1 MDSPSPALN
10 PEVKLQKHKGLH
22 DNDSRFIEEVIKVIG
37 SLDGSSTMRLKIH
50 SKFPTRF
57 IVTILDPPCM
67 SLDDMHQI
75 FLMNGRII
83 SIKVDLDRQEMKIE
97 CYKHN
102 EESKK
107 KRKRVAYDEYDVP
120 DGYDLSMVDSK
131 DSKHVNGILQNILGI
146 TTMEFTS
153 VIRPEASNYILE
165 IQDIEVIDVDYI
177 QEVVQKYRAFIT
189 KTTFDYPQKKLKLNI
204 RRNDT
209 PIRQIAHRKKLKIR
223 R

>member
-1 MDSPSPALN
+1 MDSPSPASLN

-22 DNDSRFIEEVIKVIG
+22 SNDSRFVEEVIKVIS
-37 SLDGSSTMRLKIH
+37 SLDGSSTMKLKIH

-57 IVTILDPPCM
+57 ILTVLEPPSM
-67 SLDDMHQI
+67 TLDDMHQI

-83 SIKVDLDRQEMKIE
+83 SVKVNLDRQELKIE

-102 EESKK
+102 EEHKK

-120 DGYDLSMVDSK
+120 DGYDLSMVDTK
-131 DSKHVNGILQNILGI
+131 DSKHVKGILKNILGI

-165 IQDIEVIDVDYI
+165 IQDIEIIDVDYI

-189 KTTFDYPQKKLKLNI
+189 KTVFDYPQKKIKFNI

-209 PIRQIAHRKKLKIR
+209 PIQNILHRKKLKIR
-223 R
+223 